1 MSERYSRPCTPPG
14 APPGPRKASVRG
26 PSASASTSSS
36 SSKPKSYDDTYDK
49 YDKEYK
55 TSYQPKPYSDDK
67 YKGNDVRKIND
78 KVPNKLIS
86 KNDIYGDI
94 YKSRDV
100 SYSSERYGEKSLYT
114 QRYSEKGRYP
124 EKCRIETSSQ
134 QYSSKCRS
142 SKFTNDYDS
151 YPEKTSRYPKHES
164 DAYYGGSGSSY
175 DNYNS
180 YDSYGGD
187 RHRAGGYGAE
197 KSLGAGSY
205 SGDKYGGRGS
215 LTSYGTDKLG
225 IGYGGDKHSR
235 GDSSYGGDKHRGGGS
250 YASDKAAGGSSLSY
264 DHKIGGG
271 TRSRLYPEED
281 RQLYRDYSPI
291 RTLRSPLSGGV
302 GGSYDGYDRYSPPP
316 RSPDRQYLDRYV
328 IGDSVVYG
336 PPGQYPRNLGQVS
349 PHGRPPTPPSP
360 QPVSSREYSRYST
373 TSPRRYWSGG
383 RRSPPLPSTGQSRYR
398 SLSPLPS
405 TTPPR
410 RPPSPPARRPPSPHS
425 PYLSTHCRSRERS
438 YDRSKDRYES
448 KGRIS
453 STARSPVRESRPL
466 SDRRG
471 SERSRAGERERRKEP
486 ERRVSSRERTHDSDS
501 VKRGRAVER
510 NSDCRSSSDVRS
522 WTKDN
527 NHSGSS
533 QNQEKDRGRSDRRSR
548 TPPSRSARQELSK
561 DRRRESSRERDRSR
575 RIEDRLG
582 PSPASTRRS
591 PVLRA
596 RVSRR
601 ATSPRDKKRSRR
613 PDDLRLWIES
623 RKSEGSKRPL
633 SPSRSRLLAKRPA
646 RSSERSSVVKRSRL
660 GDPKKR
666 LGGGKA
672 RRRPLPIKKNR
683 ILKKYRRLTAKRGP
697 RSAPGG
703 SKTTN
708 RSNKDSS
715 SNRADGENNDE
726 GDEGETGNS
735 KPGSTA
741 TIRRVIK
748 KPKNVSHVNRL
759 ALKPRVIRKPAQKLL
774 RDPKE
779 ADKEKDPPAS
789 QSNKDGGSP
798 PKEEKPTSSASE
810 SNRRPSRTF

>member
-14 APPGPRKASVRG
+14 APPGPRKASV
-26 PSASASTSSS
+26 
-36 SSKPKSYDDTYDK
+36 
-49 YDKEYK
+49 
-55 TSYQPKPYSDDK
+55 Q
-67 YKGNDVRKIND
+67 
-78 KVPNKLIS
+78 
-86 KNDIYGDI
+86 
-94 YKSRDV
+94 
-100 SYSSERYGEKSLYT
+100 
-114 QRYSEKGRYP
+114 
-124 EKCRIETSSQ
+124 
-134 QYSSKCRS
+134 
-142 SKFTNDYDS
+142 
-151 YPEKTSRYPKHES
+151 
-164 DAYYGGSGSSY
+164 
-175 DNYNS
+175 
-180 YDSYGGD
+180 
-187 RHRAGGYGAE
+187 

-410 RPPSPPARRPPSPHS
+410 RPPSPPARRPPSPIVLIFPHIVGAEKEAMTAQKTDMRVKEEFQVQREV
-425 PYLSTHCRSRERS
+425 PLERADHCLIEEEVKEAEQAKER
-438 YDRSKDRYES
+438 
-448 KGRIS
+448 
-453 STARSPVRESRPL
+453 
-466 SDRRG
+466 
-471 SERSRAGERERRKEP
+471 GEKNQKE
-486 ERRVSSRERTHDSDS
+486 
-501 VKRGRAVER
+501 G
-510 NSDCRSSSDVRS
+510 
-522 WTKDN
+522 
-527 NHSGSS
+527 
-533 QNQEKDRGRSDRRSR
+533 
-548 TPPSRSARQELSK
+548 ARQELSK

>member
-410 RPPSPPARRPPSPHS
+410 RPPSPPARRPPSPIVLIFPHIVGAEKEAMTAQKTDMRVKEEFQVQREV
-425 PYLSTHCRSRERS
+425 PLERADHCLIEEEVKEAEQAKERGE
-438 YDRSKDRYES
+438 KNQKE
-448 KGRIS
+448 GL
-453 STARSPVRESRPL
+453 AQ
-466 SDRRG
+466 
-471 SERSRAGERERRKEP
+471 EREP
-486 ERRVSSRERTHDSDS
+486 MT
-501 VKRGRAVER
+501 
-510 NSDCRSSSDVRS
+510 
-522 WTKDN
+522 
-527 NHSGSS
+527 
-533 QNQEKDRGRSDRRSR
+533 
-548 TPPSRSARQELSK
+548 
-561 DRRRESSRERDRSR
+561 
-575 RIEDRLG
+575 
-582 PSPASTRRS
+582 
-591 PVLRA
+591 
-596 RVSRR
+596 
-601 ATSPRDKKRSRR
+601 
-613 PDDLRLWIES
+613 
-623 RKSEGSKRPL
+623 
-633 SPSRSRLLAKRPA
+633 
-646 RSSERSSVVKRSRL
+646 
-660 GDPKKR
+660 
-666 LGGGKA
+666 
-672 RRRPLPIKKNR
+672 R
-683 ILKKYRRLTAKRGP
+683 IL
-697 RSAPGG
+697 
-703 SKTTN
+703 
-708 RSNKDSS
+708 
-715 SNRADGENNDE
+715 
-726 GDEGETGNS
+726 
-735 KPGSTA
+735 
-741 TIRRVIK
+741 
-748 KPKNVSHVNRL
+748 
-759 ALKPRVIRKPAQKLL
+759 
-774 RDPKE
+774 
-779 ADKEKDPPAS
+779 
-789 QSNKDGGSP
+789 
-798 PKEEKPTSSASE
+798 
-810 SNRRPSRTF
+810 